1 MFIAIIVAA
10 LQLSPPP
17 FSGMPTGGTPTV
29 AMSYLK
35 RAKEAAG
42 GDALERVRSLHV
54 QARLTVLG
62 VVGPGDEWDDLVTGH
77 FLQVATLGPISLRQ
91 GYNGTDAWTQDAT
104 GLAHV
109 NDSGN
114 DISTAITQAYTTS
127 FSYLFPQRLPGTS
140 VFTGKKKLGNN
151 TYNVIRALPRGG
163 YPIDLWLDSATFL
176 LGREVV
182 TFSPSR
188 SAVSDFS
195 DYRTVDGVVLPFK
208 VHFQDSQGNET
219 LTEIKHIDLN
229 KDVAAKFV
237 MPTSEPSD
245 FALAPGT
252 HSTTFPI
259 EVINNHI
266 YLDAR
271 VDGKGPYRF
280 IFDTGGQ
287 GVLNPDV
294 AASLGIH
301 GVGTFQAGG
310 AGAGTVQSGFA
321 WVPKLQ
327 IGGATL
333 THQSFA
339 ILPLGPVMQA
349 IEGVHIDGM
358 VGYETVARY
367 LTTIDY
373 AHKTMTLSLPQAGV
387 RPPGTAVPFVF
398 YQTIPQFRGTVDG
411 LNGTFEVDTG
421 SRGSLTLM
429 SPFVASHDLAKK
441 YGSNVAGITGY
452 GIGGA
457 SSSQVTRIKALT
469 IGSVDVP
476 NVITNLSTD
485 TMGAMADSSVAGNLG
500 GGVLKRF
507 TVTFDYRNQIMYLQR
522 NADFAQTEGDRSGL
536 VIAAVKAGIRVLGVL
551 TSTPA
556 AQAGLRPRDLIMSVN
571 GVDASKLGLVRI
583 RQLLSGPPGTTV
595 KLTVTTGTA
604 AARAVTL
611 TLKDYV

>member
-1 MFIAIIVAA
+1 MFIAIAVASI
-10 LQLSPPP
+10 LVSPPP
-17 FSGMPTGGTPTV
+17 ISGMPTGGTPTV
-29 AMSYLK
+29 AMTFLS

-62 VVGPGDEWDDLVTGH
+62 VVGPGDEWDDLTTGH
-77 FLQVATLGPISLRQ
+77 FVQSASLGPLSVRQ
-91 GYNGTDAWTQDAT
+91 GFDGKNAWTQDAT
-104 GLAHV
+104 GLAHLT
-109 NDSGN
+109 DSGN
-114 DISTAITQAYTTS
+114 DISTAVTQAYTTS
-127 FSYLFPQRLPGTS
+127 YSYFFPQRLPGTTA
-140 VFTGKKKLGNN
+140 FTGKKVLGNN
-151 TYNVIRALPRGG
+151 TYDVIRALPRGG
-163 YPIDLWLDSATFL
+163 YPIDLWFDSSTHL

-182 TFSPSR
+182 AFSPSR
-188 SAVSDFS
+188 SAITDFS

-219 LTEIKHIDLN
+219 LTETKHVDLN
-229 KDVAAKFV
+229 ESVAAKFA
-237 MPTSEPSD
+237 MHTTEPSD

-252 HSTTFPI
+252 HSTTIPI
-259 EVINNHI
+259 ELINNHI

-294 AASLGIH
+294 AATLGIH
-301 GVGTFQAGG
+301 GVGTLQAGG

-327 IGGATL
+327 LGGATL
-333 THQSFA
+333 SHQSFA

-373 AHKTMTLSLPQAGV
+373 AHQTMTLSLPQAGV

-398 YQTIPQFRGTVDG
+398 YQTIPQFNGSVDG
-411 LNGTFEVDTG
+411 LHGTFEVDTG
-421 SRGSLTLM
+421 NRGSLTLM
-429 SPFVASHDLAKK
+429 SPFVASHGLAKK
-441 YGSNVAGITGY
+441 YGSNVAGITGF

-457 SSSQVTRIKALT
+457 SSARVTRIKAMT
-469 IGSVDVP
+469 IGPVEVP
-476 NVITNLSTD
+476 NVITDLSTD

-507 TVTFDYRNQIMYLQR
+507 TVTFDYRNQIMYLQK

-556 AQAGLRPRDLIMSVN
+556 AQAGLRPHDLIKSVN
-571 GVDASKLGLVRI
+571 GVDATKLGLVRI